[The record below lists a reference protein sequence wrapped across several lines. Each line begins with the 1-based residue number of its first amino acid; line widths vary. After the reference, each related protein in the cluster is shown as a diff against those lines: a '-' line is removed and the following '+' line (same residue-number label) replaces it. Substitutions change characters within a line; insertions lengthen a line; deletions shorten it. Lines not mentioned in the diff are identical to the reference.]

1 MLPVLNLFIPVQSF
15 QECSTVNTCVTAVF
29 SILCSVHSFALMI
42 IDRRFFSTVAFKSK
56 EKCLQIVGIY
66 KNLPHYDITAVGK
79 KRNVHKSLV
88 GNR

>member
-1 MLPVLNLFIPVQSF
+1 
-15 QECSTVNTCVTAVF
+15 
-29 SILCSVHSFALMI
+29 MI